1 MAIAVPPGTV
11 SAMPDDLPALAARAL
26 DGQVPGAALAVR
38 RGDRTVLSACH
49 GYADLEWRAP
59 VTPDS
64 VFRLASLSKPMTA
77 LTVVL
82 LARDGVL
89 DLDAPLRAYLTDYP
103 AHAAAV
109 TVRHLL
115 THTSGIPNF
124 VTAPGF
130 AATLSRL
137 DHTDAELRARFA
149 DLPLHWAPGER
160 YGYSNSGY
168 RLLDMI
174 VAGMTGRPFADVL
187 AERVFAP
194 AGMVGSRLLD
204 DATIVPRRAAGYR
217 PWPDGGFAN
226 ADPISMTVPGG
237 AGGLGSTLDDLVRF
251 DRALFVD
258 GTFAGVEDLLA
269 PVRLADGRS
278 EGYGLGFA
286 SQVYR
291 GRRVV
296 HHAGGIN
303 GFSNLYLCL
312 PDDGI
317 SAILLTNLEGFPC
330 SRAVRP
336 LVDALLGAETAGPT
350 VPAGPAE
357 ASRAGAYGD
366 PLNTV
371 AVEVEGDRLAVSWA
385 GRTRRMVRL
394 SATAYADVD
403 DAEVTL
409 RFHDDGPVPACTLTV
424 PFTWVTGYRD
434 TP

>member
-1 MAIAVPPGTV
+1 
-11 SAMPDDLPALAARAL
+11 MPDDLATLAVRAL
-26 DGQVPGAALAVR
+26 DGRVPGAAVAVR
-38 RGDRTVLSACH
+38 QGTQTVLSACYGH
-49 GYADLEWRAP
+49 ADLEWQIP
-59 VTPDS
+59 VTPDT

-89 DLDAPLRAYLTDYP
+89 DLDAPLRAYLPEYP

-124 VTAPGF
+124 VTAPDF
-130 AATLSRL
+130 ASTISRL

-149 DLPLHWAPGER
+149 DLPLHWTPGER

-174 VAGMTGRPFADVL
+174 VSEVTGRPFAQVL
-187 AERVFAP
+187 AEKVFAP
-194 AGMVGSRLLD
+194 AGMRDSRLLD

-217 PWPDGGFAN
+217 PGPDGDSFSN
-226 ADPISMTVPGG
+226 ADLLSMTVPGG
-237 AGGLGSTLDDLVRF
+237 AGGIGSTLDDLVRF

-258 GTFAGVEDLLA
+258 GTFAGVEELIA
-269 PVRLADGRS
+269 PVRLTSGRS
-278 EGYGLGFA
+278 EGYGMGFA
-286 SQVYR
+286 SQAYR
-291 GRRVV
+291 GRRLV

-303 GFSNLYLCL
+303 GFSCLYLCL

-317 SAILLTNLEGFPC
+317 SAILLTNLDGFPC
-330 SRAVRP
+330 SRALQP
-336 LVDALLGAETAGPT
+336 LVDMLLGAD
-350 VPAGPAE
+350 PAGPPAP
-357 ASRAGAYGD
+357 AGPPDETHAGTYRD
-366 PLNTV
+366 SLTT
-371 AVEVEGDRLAVSWA
+371 VEVTVVGDRLAVSCA
-385 GRTRRMVRL
+385 GRTHQLVRL
-394 SATAYADVD
+394 SATDYA

-409 RFHDDGPVPACTLTV
+409 RFHDDGPAPGCTLSV

-434 TP
+434 PD